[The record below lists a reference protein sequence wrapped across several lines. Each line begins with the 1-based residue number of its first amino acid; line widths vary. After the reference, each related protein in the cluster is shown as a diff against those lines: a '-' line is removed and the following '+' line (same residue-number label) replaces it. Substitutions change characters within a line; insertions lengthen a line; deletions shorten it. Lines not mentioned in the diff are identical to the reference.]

1 MTFRRPLMLASALA
15 LGAAAFPA
23 ILSAQG
29 GGGGGRGGSQEPP
42 KNLQVLPKDMP
53 RPQVSAIMNTFTAA
67 LGVNCAY
74 CHTAAPTAALTIS
87 VRGPTRSPRCA
98 IAELASSL
106 TQRLSDSSTP
116 TIARL
121 RPNSS

>member
-74 CHTAAPTAALTIS
+74 CHTAAPTAAGAAPAGPAAAGDIPPPAAEPAQRARETLIHALFSHNDFVTI
-87 VRGPTRSPRCA
+87 R
-98 IAELASSL
+98 
-106 TQRLSDSSTP
+106 
-116 TIARL
+116 
-121 RPNSS
+121 